1 MSDNQVK
8 RHIKKL
14 FEELN
19 VEVETIIE
27 SAPNSDVATQ
37 QIVETVSSGVTAA
50 TEGYIFDL
58 YSILSKE
65 TLKEE
70 VFQDDANANRFYAL
84 NLRGQI
90 AEAYQFDVQSLEAY
104 STGVDFDEINRTY
117 ATATAAV
124 GSAAVGGVLLG
135 VLHGLVGLPFAVVI
149 AGAVLAGI
157 GGGGV
162 TYVKIVPE
170 RNKERFQV
178 AVKRFMENLE
188 LELLHWVDEVV
199 NFYDKK
205 VEELKQSL

>member
-157 GGGGV
+157 GGGGA

-178 AVKRFMENLE
+178 DVKRFMENLE